1 MNIRNIPSTLKP
13 MAFGA
18 VAMFIFDPILGRRRR
33 AVLRDKKARLENS
46 LKEGLRISL
55 QDLKNRTWGLVAEG
69 RAAFLEGNVDN
80 EVLANRVR
88 SKLGFIVRHPSSIEV
103 EVNNGRVTL
112 RGPVLSDEVQQL
124 IEQVRSIRGVRE
136 VDNLLTVHEQSEGIP
151 GLQGDIPKPQG
162 QVLDIFQHRWSP
174 STRFLLGISG
184 AVLFLKLNPFGRN
197 AIKLSILTALGLLAC
212 SILEEERKQ
221 RTSSDA
227 RVSEFSE
234 IAD

>member
-69 RAAFLEGNVDN
+69 RAAFLEGNVDD

-103 EVNNGRVTL
+103 EVNNGRVIL

-124 IEQVRSIRGVRE
+124 IERVRSIRGVRE

-221 RTSSDA
+221 RISSDE
-227 RVSEFSE
+227 RISEFSE

>member
-18 VAMFIFDPILGRRRR
+18 VAMFIFDPVLGRRRR

-69 RAAFLEGNVDN
+69 RAAFLEGNVDD

-103 EVNNGRVTL
+103 EVNNGRVIL

-124 IEQVRSIRGVRE
+124 IERVRSIRGVRE
-136 VDNLLTVHEQSEGIP
+136 VENLLTVHEQSEGIP

-221 RTSSDA
+221 RISSDE
-227 RVSEFSE
+227 RISEFSE